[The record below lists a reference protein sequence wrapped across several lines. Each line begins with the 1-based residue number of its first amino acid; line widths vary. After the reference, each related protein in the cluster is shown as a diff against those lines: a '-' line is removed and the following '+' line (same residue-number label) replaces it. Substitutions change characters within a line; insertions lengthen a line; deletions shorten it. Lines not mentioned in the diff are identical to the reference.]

1 MAEDMDK
8 ILIVED
14 NPDGAEVLKDILS
27 AEGYLCD
34 IAPDGV
40 TAEMKAS
47 MNDYG
52 LILLDIMLPDKSG
65 FELLEKFKNDSATS
79 LTPVIMLTAL
89 NDTQSRINGYNLG
102 CNDFIS
108 KPYNHYELMARVK
121 NHIRLKNA
129 LADLE
134 DTNNVLYTLA
144 SAIEAKDRYTRGHS
158 NRVSNYCYNLAREL
172 GWSESE
178 CVGIKR
184 AGLLHD
190 IGKIGVPDFIL
201 TKTAGLTAEEYQI
214 IKNHPVLS
222 AEICS
227 SLTKLK
233 DVIPTI
239 KYHHERYDGA
249 GYPAGL
255 AGSAIPL
262 GARIMAVCDSWDA
275 MTSDRAYRKRINK
288 SEVIKILEACSG
300 KQWDREIVKAFI
312 RFLKNSPE

>member
-1 MAEDMDK
+1 MALIMEK

-27 AEGYLCD
+27 AEGYICD

-40 TAEMKAS
+40 TAELKVP

-52 LILLDIMLPDKSG
+52 VILLDIMLPDKSG
-65 FELLEKFKNDSATS
+65 FELLEKFKNDSSTS
-79 LTPVIMLTAL
+79 MTPVIMLTAL
-89 NDTQSRINGYNLG
+89 NDTQSRIKGYNLG

-108 KPYNHYELMARVK
+108 KPYNHYELIARVK
-121 NHIRLKNA
+121 NHLRLKNA

-144 SAIEAKDRYTRGHS
+144 AAIEAKDLYTRGHS
-158 NRVSNYCYNLAREL
+158 NRVSNYCYNLAKNL
-172 GWSESE
+172 GWSEND
-178 CVGIKR
+178 CIGIKR

-201 TKTAGLTAEEYQI
+201 TKPGSLTAEEYQI
-214 IKNHPVLS
+214 IKTHPVLS
-222 AEICS
+222 AEICL

-233 DVIPTI
+233 DAIPII
-239 KYHHERYDGA
+239 KYHHERYDGK

-255 AGSAIPL
+255 ASSAIPL

-275 MTSDRAYRKRINK
+275 MTSDRAYRKKINRDDVIRILN
-288 SEVIKILEACSG
+288 ANAG
-300 KQWDREIVKAFI
+300 AQWDPEIVKAFI
-312 RFLKNSPE
+312 SFLKNNPE